1 LFVVGAPKDSDP
13 AVTSRWDVVRRET
26 AVLARR
32 RRWAGAGLAFA
43 VCLAG
48 LGGSWALT
56 VAVDR
61 VQQHSAGLSMDRY
74 TDDVSQAV
82 ANEAD
87 RYGDTL
93 TDLSAAVGADSNF
106 RDETFAQITSRLNRR
121 RFSGATGVF
130 FAVPAADDEIV
141 EVQTFW
147 RAHGAAGLRLAP
159 VGTGVEHMLLVI
171 GRNFDGTATGYG
183 RDLSQAPEPAEALRM
198 SRDAGQVMAS
208 PSYVLFKDRALSAG
222 QRQLSFLL
230 AAPVTGGVGTPD
242 AGRFRGWVLMGMRG
256 GDFIDETLRSRSRG
270 VVTVTLIDLSTGQP
284 KVVAHTGGRPPT
296 GAGRLDRE
304 RMITVG
310 RHDWQLRVYPTD
322 ALMTSTDRRRP
333 TVALGL
339 GVLVTLLLTALVGV
353 LAGARNRA
361 MTEVDRATAALR
373 EDIERRRVI
382 EARLREREG
391 ELKRL
396 AFHDPLTGLAN
407 RTLFYERVEHAL
419 ATHSRSTATMAV
431 LYIDLDGF
439 KQINDNLGHT
449 VGDAVLIEVAVRLRR
464 CVRDSDTVAR
474 FGGDE
479 FAALFED
486 ISAPDDAETVADR
499 VVRAI
504 QSPFDIDGHTCHI
517 TASVGVALRQ
527 PGDPTADTILRDAD
541 NAMYVAKASGKGC
554 FIIAEADPPDDAE
567 MLKKGADQPI

>member
-1 LFVVGAPKDSDP
+1 
-13 AVTSRWDVVRRET
+13 VRQKT

-32 RRWAGAGLAFA
+32 RRWAGAGLVLA

-48 LGGSWALT
+48 LGGSAALT
-56 VAVDR
+56 FAVDR
-61 VQQHSAGLSMDRY
+61 VQQHNAGLSMDRY
-74 TDDVSQAV
+74 ADDVSRAV

-93 TDLSAAVGADSNF
+93 SDLAAAAGAEPGFDA
-106 RDETFAQITSRLNRR
+106 ETFTEITSRLNRH
-121 RFSGATGVF
+121 RFSGAAGVF
-130 FAVPAADDEIV
+130 FAVPAADDKLGD
-141 EVQTFW
+141 VQTFW
-147 RAHGAAGLRLAP
+147 RAHGAAGLQLAP
-159 VGTGVEHMLLVI
+159 VGTGMEHMLVVF
-171 GRNFDGTATGYG
+171 GRTFDGTAAGYG
-183 RDLSQAPEPAEALRM
+183 RDLSEAPEPAEALRM
-198 SRDAGQVMAS
+198 SRDTGQVTAS
-208 PSYVLFKDRALSAG
+208 RTYVLLRDRALPSA
-222 QRQLSFLL
+222 QRQMSFLL
-230 AAPVTGGVGTPD
+230 AAGVYGGLGTPD
-242 AGRFRGWVLMGMRG
+242 AGRFLGWVLLGMRG
-256 GDFIDETLRSRSRG
+256 GDFINQTLRSRSRG
-270 VVTVTLIDLSTGQP
+270 AVTVTLIDLSTGKP
-284 KVVAHTGGRPPT
+284 AIVADTRTRPPT
-296 GAGRLDRE
+296 GPTQLNRR
-304 RMITVG
+304 RTITVG
-310 RHDWQLRVYPTD
+310 QRSWQLRIYPTD

-333 TVALGL
+333 IVALGL
-339 GVLVTLLLTALVGV
+339 GVLVTLLLTTIVGV

-361 MTEVDRATAALR
+361 MAKVDRATAALR
-373 EDIERRRVI
+373 DDIERRRVI

-419 ATHSRSTATMAV
+419 ATHGRSAGTMAV

-449 VGDAVLIEVAVRLRR
+449 VGDAVLIEVAVRLRH

-479 FAALFED
+479 FAALFEE

-504 QSPFDIDGHTCHI
+504 QRPFDIDGHSCHI

-527 PGDPTADTILRDAD
+527 PSDPTADTILRHAD
-541 NAMYVAKASGKGC
+541 DAMYVAKASGKGR
-554 FIIAEADPPDDAE
+554 FIIADNVAH
-567 MLKKGADQPI
+567 QPTPTG